1 MSLGFTMRYKPNV
14 KTSDILKTSD
24 VYKLLVNSTYLC
36 ERLLP
41 NLKNK
46 GCIANIR
53 SSSTTCVKV
62 IKLFLSVYSL

>member
-41 NLKNK
+41 NLKK
-46 GCIANIR
+46 TKDA
-53 SSSTTCVKV
+53 SQTYEVLQLLV
-62 IKLFLSVYSL
+62 